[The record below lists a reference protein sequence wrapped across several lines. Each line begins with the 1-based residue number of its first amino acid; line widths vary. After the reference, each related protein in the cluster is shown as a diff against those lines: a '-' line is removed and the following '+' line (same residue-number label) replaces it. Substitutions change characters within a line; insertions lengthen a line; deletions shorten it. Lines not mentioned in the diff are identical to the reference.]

1 MINPVTNT
9 QGVSPINT
17 KYAEHVVKN
26 IYPEIKHDYFNE
38 SPNIYDKKY
47 ISGITRGVAELN
59 RKNLLTRKPDGF
71 LI

>member
-26 IYPEIKHDYFNE
+26 I
-38 SPNIYDKKY
+38 
-47 ISGITRGVAELN
+47 
-59 RKNLLTRKPDGF
+59 
-71 LI
+71 

>member
-47 ISGITRGVAELN
+47 ISGITRG
-59 RKNLLTRKPDGF
+59 
-71 LI
+71 